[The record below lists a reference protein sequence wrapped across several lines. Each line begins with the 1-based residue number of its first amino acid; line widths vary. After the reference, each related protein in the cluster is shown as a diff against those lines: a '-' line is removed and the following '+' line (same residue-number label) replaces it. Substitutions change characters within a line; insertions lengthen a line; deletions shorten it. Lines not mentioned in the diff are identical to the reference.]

1 MTLVGHQKIML
12 VRAIW
17 ERARKTSIMIVSENM
32 SNFFYNCIICI
43 SSNNILLFFPM
54 KLIYHDLVNLGKVVW
69 ANTAKSFLNIIST
82 TKRSAII
89 KERKPV
95 KWHNVQ
101 GWLLCEHGVRSG
113 VYNRLHW
120 GPAIIVVNCIKVLII
135 LSYPVWSWSPFL
147 LLPVTFNVTESCG
160 QELLH
165 WRHALR
171 EEGNC

>member
-1 MTLVGHQKIML
+1 MFLVLISPYYKSVKQMTLVGQQKIML

-17 ERARKTSIMIVSENM
+17 ERARKTSIMICIREYEQL
-32 SNFFYNCIICI
+32 FYNCIICI

-101 GWLLCEHGVRSG
+101 GWLFCKHGVRSR

-120 GPAIIVVNCIKVLII
+120 GPAIRIPGIVKKR
-135 LSYPVWSWSPFL
+135 
-147 LLPVTFNVTESCG
+147 
-160 QELLH
+160 
-165 WRHALR
+165 WRK
-171 EEGNC
+171 